1 MAKFDRYMLSQLL
14 VLFGFFSLVLVAV
27 FWINRAVV
35 LFDRLIGDGQTA
47 LVFLE
52 FSALGM
58 PKLVSTVLPLSTFAA
73 AVYVTN
79 RMKNESQLTVVQA
92 AGSSPFRLARPI
104 FVFGIIS
111 ALMMSILANVLVP
124 AAQAQLSVRETEITQ
139 NVTARLL
146 TEGVFLHPTFGV
158 TFYTGVIAPD
168 GVLRDVFLA
177 DHRTPEERVLYTA
190 SEAYLVRNGAGTNL
204 IMVDGLAQRLT
215 TKRQRL
221 STAKFKDFSYN
232 ISSLVNIDSSAT
244 TSIKNMSSIELL
256 GNWNSITEQTGS
268 GSGSIAEEL
277 HSRFAQSLFCV
288 VAAVIGFATLLLG
301 TFSRFGV
308 WREIVI
314 AFAILIFINGLRSTF
329 VDAVLTNSAMWPVL
343 YIPLAIGS
351 CVCVAMLGYASN
363 PSWWRT
369 GARL

>member
-58 PKLVSTVLPLSTFAA
+58 PKLISMVLPLSTFAA

-79 RMKNESQLTVVQA
+79 RLNNESELTVLQA

-104 FVFGIIS
+104 FVFGMIS
-111 ALMMSILANVLVP
+111 ALMMSVLVNVLVP

-158 TFYTGVIAPD
+158 TFYTRVIAPD

-177 DHRTPEERVLYTA
+177 DHRKLEERVLYTA
-190 SEAYLVRNGAGTNL
+190 SEAYLARNGAGTSL
-204 IMVDGLAQRLT
+204 IMVDGLVQRLT
-215 TKRQRL
+215 PKGQRL
-221 STAKFKDFSYN
+221 STAKFRDFSLN
-232 ISSLVNIDSSAT
+232 ISSLVNKDKSAT
-244 TSIKNMSSIELL
+244 TSISNMNSIELL
-256 GNWNSITEQTGS
+256 GNWSAITEQTGS
-268 GSGSIAEEL
+268 ASGSIAEEL
-277 HSRFAQSLFCV
+277 HWRFAKSLFCV
-288 VAAVIGFATLLLG
+288 VTAMIGFSTLLLG
-301 TFSRFGV
+301 SFSRFGV
-308 WREIVI
+308 WRRIVV
-314 AFAILIFINGLRSTF
+314 AFGILISLDGLHGAI
-329 VDAVLTNSAMWPVL
+329 VDIVLTNAAFWPVL
-343 YIPLAIGS
+343 YTPFAIGS
-351 CVCVAMLGYASN
+351 CACVAMLGHAAN